1 MKESQHGD
9 IVLMRR
15 VHEDGIAYYQIPCI
29 ANAFLGGYSVVEFC
43 EYGVRMG
50 GRCRAS
56 MSVSA
61 TEQHSAFAIGK
72 LCVEISGWIQRER
85 VGFLWC
91 AVFFVQ
97 QKRSDLRRVALI
109 PTIVNWTVNYCRL
122 NGCCIAI
129 SLLQG
134 R

>member
-15 VHEDGIAYYQIPCI
+15 VHEDGIAYFQIPCI

-85 VGFLWC
+85 VGLFGVLFSCTAKEKRFAPCC
-91 AVFFVQ
+91 ADTNNCQ
-97 QKRSDLRRVALI
+97 LDCK
-109 PTIVNWTVNYCRL
+109 
-122 NGCCIAI
+122 
-129 SLLQG
+129 LL
-134 R
+134 